1 MGMKFPLA
9 PFHVSCVN
17 SASRPKFGQ
26 RRKPARI
33 GPHSGQP
40 RKRDHEISPADGMT
54 PAGKPQLQSF
64 ATMALTIPEFYP
76 NQFDSTWQQ
85 ELQQPDS
92 RLLPAVTR
100 ADFTGKKKAFNLIT
114 ARTAN
119 KITTRKGNTPDGEF
133 DGNKYWLT
141 QSPYELP
148 TTFDEWD
155 QTYLGQIILPT
166 SEEFQAHRQAFNR
179 AIDDAIIDAFD
190 GTRYIGEDGTTPDT
204 FPGGQSIAVD
214 YVESGSTANSG
225 LTIAKL
231 RRVVKIMD
239 EDEVPV
245 SDRFIA
251 VTAQEKQD
259 LLRTTEVTNA
269 DYNTVRALAS
279 GQIDTFLGLKFI
291 HTERLPINAGT
302 DVTSVFAW
310 HKSGIKFS
318 MHGLKAYM
326 DVLPTRRHALQLR
339 TTAMFGSV
347 RVQNEY
353 VVRVYC
359 DRSPA

>member
-1 MGMKFPLA
+1 
-9 PFHVSCVN
+9 
-17 SASRPKFGQ
+17 
-26 RRKPARI
+26 
-33 GPHSGQP
+33 
-40 RKRDHEISPADGMT
+40 
-54 PAGKPQLQSF
+54 
-64 ATMALTIPEFYP
+64 MALIIPEFYP

-114 ARTAN
+114 ARTAS
-119 KITTRKGNTPDGEF
+119 KITVRKGATPDNDFE
-133 DGNKYWLT
+133 GNKYWLS
-141 QSPYELP
+141 QVPYELA
-148 TTFDEWD
+148 TTFDEYD
-155 QTYLGQIILPT
+155 EAYLGQIILPT
-166 SEEFQAHRQAFNR
+166 SEEFQAHRNAFNR
-179 AIDDAIIDAFD
+179 AIDDSIIDAFD

-204 FPGGQSIAVD
+204 FPSGQSIAVD

-231 RRVVKIMD
+231 RRAAKIMD
-239 EDEVPV
+239 EDEVPAG
-245 SDRFIA
+245 DRYIA

-279 GQIDTFLGLKFI
+279 NQIDTFLGFKFI
-291 HTERLPINAGT
+291 HTERLPINTST

-310 HKSGIKFS
+310 HKNGLKFAMS
-318 MHGLKAYM
+318 NLKAYM
-326 DVLPTRRHALQLR
+326 DILPERRHSLQLR
-339 TTAMFGSV
+339 TTAMFGAV
-347 RVQNEY
+347 RVQNEF
-353 VVRVYC
+353 VVRIYC